1 MVNKVILIGRLG
13 RDPEVRHTGSGT
25 PVCNFTLATDEG
37 YRDKTSGEW
46 QKRTEW
52 HRIVAWARLAE
63 QCSNLLSKG
72 KLAFI
77 EGRLQTR
84 EWNDRE
90 GNKRVT
96 TEIVASV
103 MRVLTPKGA
112 GGGGGNLEM
121 ETDAGGVEP
130 PEDTAF
136 QASDDDV
143 PF

>member
-1 MVNKVILIGRLG
+1 VVNKAILIGRLG
-13 RDPEVRHTGSGT
+13 RDPEMRTTGSGT
-25 PVCNFTLATDEG
+25 AVCNFTMATDEG
-37 YRDKTSGEW
+37 YRDKASGEW

-72 KLAFI
+72 KLVYI

-84 EWNDRE
+84 EWNDRD
-90 GNKRVT
+90 GNKRTT
-96 TEIVASV
+96 TEVVANV
-103 MRVLTPKGA
+103 MRILTPKGGGA
-112 GGGGGNLEM
+112 GGEQAAM
-121 ETDAGGVEP
+121 DMDAGVEP

-136 QASDDDV
+136 QPSDDDV

>member
-25 PVCNFTLATDEG
+25 PVANFTMATDEG
-37 YRDKTSGEW
+37 YKDKTTGEW

-52 HRIVAWARLAE
+52 HRIVAWSRLAE
-63 QCSNLLSKG
+63 QCANLLSKG
-72 KLAFI
+72 KLCYI

-84 EWNDRE
+84 EWNDRD
-90 GNKRVT
+90 GNKRTT
-96 TEIVASV
+96 TEIVANV
-103 MRVLTPKGA
+103 MRILTPKGA
-112 GGGGGNLEM
+112 GGDQSSM
-121 ETDAGGVEP
+121 DMPPAGVEP

-136 QASDDDV
+136 EASDDDV

>member
-1 MVNKVILIGRLG
+1 MVNKAILIGRLG
-13 RDPEVRHTGSGT
+13 RDPEVRATGSGT
-25 PVCNFTLATDEG
+25 AVANFTMATDEG
-37 YRDKTSGEW
+37 YRDKTTGEW

-52 HRIVAWARLAE
+52 HRIVAWAKLAE

-72 KLAFI
+72 KLCYI

-96 TEIVASV
+96 TEIVANV

-112 GGGGGNLEM
+112 GGGQPDMEM
-121 ETDAGGVEP
+121 NAGGVEP

>member
-1 MVNKVILIGRLG
+1 MVNKVILVGRLG
-13 RDPEVRHTGSGT
+13 RDPEMRHTGSGT
-25 PVCNFTLATDEG
+25 PVCNFTMATDEG

-63 QCSNLLSKG
+63 QCTNLLSKG
-72 KLAFI
+72 KLAYI

-84 EWNDRE
+84 EWNDRD
-90 GNKRVT
+90 GNKRTT
-96 TEIVASV
+96 TEIVAGV
-103 MRVLTPKGA
+103 MRILTPKGA
-112 GGGGGNLEM
+112 GDTTMGM
-121 ETDAGGVEP
+121 DMDAGVAP

-136 QASDDDV
+136 EPSDDDV

>member
-25 PVCNFTLATDEG
+25 AVCNFSLATDEG
-37 YRDKTSGEW
+37 YKDKTTGEW

-72 KLAFI
+72 KLCYI

-84 EWNDRE
+84 DWNDRD
-90 GNKRVT
+90 GNKRTT
-96 TEIVASV
+96 TEIVANV

-112 GGGGGNLEM
+112 DDTALDM
-121 ETDAGGVEP
+121 EAGVAP

-136 QASDDDV
+136 QPSDDDV

>member
-1 MVNKVILIGRLG
+1 MVNKAILIGRLG

-25 PVCNFTLATDEG
+25 AVANFTMATDEG
-37 YRDKTSGEW
+37 YKDKTTGEW

-63 QCSNLLSKG
+63 QCANLLSKG
-72 KLAFI
+72 KLCYI

-84 EWNDRE
+84 EWADRD
-90 GNKRVT
+90 GNKRQT
-96 TEIVASV
+96 TEIVANV
-103 MRVLTPKGA
+103 MRILTPKG
-112 GGGGGNLEM
+112 GGGGDQMPM
-121 ETDAGGVEP
+121 ETGPDGVAP

-136 QASDDDV
+136 EASDDDV

>member
-1 MVNKVILIGRLG
+1 MVNKAILIGRLG
-13 RDPEVRHTGSGT
+13 RDPEVRTTGSGT
-25 PVCNFTLATDEG
+25 AVANFTMATDEG
-37 YRDKTSGEW
+37 YRDKTTGEW

-52 HRIVAWARLAE
+52 HRIVAWAKLAE

-72 KLAFI
+72 KLCYI

-96 TEIVASV
+96 TEIVANV

-112 GGGGGNLEM
+112 SGGQPDMEM
-121 ETDAGGVEP
+121 ETNAGGVEP